1 MQKDIIKMK
10 TCTKCQ
16 QAKEPTK
23 QFFYVHRNKTLR
35 NECIKCISER
45 SAYNY
50 ALRQERKRKVKEL
63 LPEWIDRPKIRIVVD
78 VHERQQVIPNYPQ
91 GKSGTTELTI
101 SPSGTSESASNPEFV
116 ISNMQLV
123 DYTPI
128 TGAVGELSMI
138 TASFIGGTYVRDIT
152 P

>member
-1 MQKDIIKMK
+1 MA
-10 TCTKCQ
+10 TSTYLTN
-16 QAKEPTK
+16 PTVNLAPTTGGA
-23 QFFYVHRNKTLR
+23 QVDLTDQ
-35 NECIKCISER
+35 CR
-45 SAYNY
+45 SATITLGVDSLEST
-50 ALRQERKRKVKEL
+50 AFGDTGHRFVPGLQTVSVEL
-63 LPEWIDRPKIRIVVD
+63 EMYLSYGAGEV
-78 VHERQQVIPNYPQ
+78 EATLFANL
-91 GKSGTTELTI
+91 GTGTTELTI

-128 TGAVGELSMI
+128 TGAVGELSMV